1 MNKKNMQTI
10 QITQKTDKISVIIPA
25 LNEAKTVCDVID
37 EVLKLKEVSEIILV
51 NDGSTDQTEEKIIKY
66 KTEPRFV
73 YTKHHKNQ
81 GKGIAVKTGLSK
93 AKNEVVLLL
102 DADLKNITYHK
113 LRKIIL
119 PVINGEVDLSRA
131 GFRLSRGRVTEIA
144 VKPMMRILFPGV
156 YFDQPISGQV
166 CGKKSFLQTV
176 DLEAKWGVDIGIL
189 LDAIQAGQRIVEVDI
204 GKLDHKARTDAEKA
218 DMAEQVMETMIK
230 KAGLIQHKYR
240 LVIFTLDNTLL
251 PQKSLEKIF
260 LSLGIKNEEA
270 VLKEKL
276 EKGEINFKEFIEQ
289 SALLFKGLSVQKIE
303 KIVNDLPLVK
313 YADEVISALK
323 KRKYQV
329 AVISSNFSP
338 IVGPIARHLGI
349 NLIDCVSLESQNG
362 KILTGNIYTR
372 SAGKWLEKNAEI
384 AFEKAFHSLLNR
396 AKVKPLQAVMVA
408 NSVKCSDLFLQS
420 GLSVA
425 FKPDNKSLK
434 EIANK
439 TITILPELL
448 AIME

>member
-1 MNKKNMQTI
+1 MEISDKNMEKENLKTI
-10 QITQKTDKISVIIPA
+10 QKISAIIPA
-25 LNEAKTVCDVID
+25 LNEAKTVNRVID
-37 EVLKLKEVSEIILV
+37 EVLKLKEVSELILV
-51 NDGSTDQTEEKIIKY
+51 NDGSTDQTEEKIQKY
-66 KTEPRFV
+66 KSDPRFV
-73 YTKHHKNQ
+73 YIKHHKNH
-81 GKGIAVKTGLSK
+81 GKGIAVKTGLAK
-93 AKNEVVLLL
+93 AKNEIILLL
-102 DADLKNITYHK
+102 DADLKNITYQK
-113 LRKIIL
+113 IRKIIL
-119 PVINGEVDLSRA
+119 PVINDEVDLSRA
-131 GFRLSRGRVTEIA
+131 GFSLARGRVTEIA

-251 PQKSLEKIF
+251 AQKSLEKIF
-260 LSLGIKNEEA
+260 DSLGIKTEED
-270 VLKEKL
+270 
-276 EKGEINFKEFIEQ
+276 EIKRKFENGNITFKEFVEQ
-289 SALLFKGLSVQKIE
+289 SALLFKGMSLSRIDE
-303 KIVNDLPLVK
+303 AVNEAPLMK
-313 YADEVISALK
+313 YADEVVHALK

-329 AVISSNFSP
+329 AIISSNFSP
-338 IVGPIARHLGI
+338 IVGPIAKKLGVD
-349 NLIDCVSLESQNG
+349 LVDCIYLESSNN
-362 KILTGNIYTR
+362 KLNGNICSR
-372 SAGKWLEKNAEI
+372 SAVKWLENNPEI
-384 AFEKAFHSLLNR
+384 AFEKAFSLILNR
-396 AKVKPLQAVMVA
+396 AKVKPLQSVMVA
-408 NSVKCSDLFLQS
+408 NSEKCSGLFLKS

-425 FKPDNKSLK
+425 FKPKDKSLK

-439 TITILPELL
+439 TISILPELL